1 MESLHFIAM
10 SGDRGCLPDYC
21 HAFLNR
27 KDAVES
33 LIELLELRP
42 HGNFAEDL
50 RKFGY
55 TDLQKDNF
63 GIKVMG
69 AEYAEIQKCSC
80 SDFSSH
86 NED

>member
-1 MESLHFIAM
+1 MRPLHFIAM
-10 SGDRGCLPDYC
+10 SGDRGCIPDSC
-21 HAFLNR
+21 HAFLQR
-27 KDAVES
+27 HQAIDW

-42 HGNFAEDL
+42 HGTNAEDL

-55 TDLQKDNF
+55 TSLQKYAF
-63 GIKVMG
+63 G